1 VNKKLPVSSLYY
13 HTSLEEDNP
22 VPKSRG
28 LRSVKM
34 SQLPAEMSAILQ
46 FGEETSWHN
55 RCTQL
60 IYLKLRIC

>member
-13 HTSLEEDNP
+13 HTSHEEDYP

-34 SQLPAEMSAILQ
+34 SQLPAEMSAIFQ
-46 FGEETSWHN
+46 FGEETSWHY
-55 RCTQL
+55 RCSAHN
-60 IYLKLRIC
+60 